1 MSNQEPHNPN
11 KTTEDAAVEK
21 RRRFIKGAGVAA
33 PVILTLSSPS
43 VFGNTLCGSELISG
57 NVSNVGAGSCTTGLS
72 PATWRTT
79 ATWPHPYLNN
89 NSSGT
94 VCTTTG
100 GTAFNTA
107 FPVAGITGV
116 DSNTIDQILCL
127 YANNNTSYQL
137 KAYLIAALLNATN
150 ATTYPLQVADV
161 QAIQAGTQAV
171 PGYTTIPATSTQVEA
186 YLPTTWV

>member
-57 NVSNVGAGSCTTGLS
+57 NVSNVGAGSCTTGYS
-72 PATWRTT
+72 PIYWRDISSWPSPYSNSTNCT
-79 ATWPHPYLNN
+79 ATDGSKWNDGNAFLAT
-89 NSSGT
+89 SL
-94 VCTTTG
+94 VTG
-100 GTAFNTA
+100 SVSEIRTMRA
-107 FPVAGITGV
+107 
-116 DSNTIDQILCL
+116 ILCSTDP
-127 YANNNTSYQL
+127 ADTL
-137 KAYLIAALLNATN
+137 KQDFIAALLNAAN

-161 QAIQAGTQAV
+161 KAIQAGTQAV
-171 PGYTTIPATSTQVEA
+171 PGYTSIPATSAQVIA